1 MRNVII
7 DRSEGYTIVGNHQFN
22 DHSLSLKAM
31 GLLTLLISLPNSWD
45 FSMKGIAAI
54 CKDGV
59 DSVCAALTE
68 LEKAGYVQ
76 RHRVRDKYGR
86 LRKIELT
93 IFERPPHA
101 VQAPSKK
108 STGEAKSSPI
118 EPEQDAPK
126 TATPI
131 VEEPMVDDPVVADP
145 NKVEPDQ
152 DYPVLENTS
161 QIKTQE
167 ENKQKENTHESITHS
182 INQQPAAELT
192 DGNEIRERIK
202 KQIEFSCMAQRYR
215 RDQLN
220 EIVEIM
226 VEVAMNRSPVIRI
239 GKDCEYATAFVQ
251 KRFSLI
257 NALHIEHIMEG
268 LRENCTFVRNPKA
281 YLMKTIFNS
290 VTTIENSCALQ
301 HNHEFGSSW

>member
-1 MRNVII
+1 MRNVIT
-7 DRSEGYTIVGNHQFN
+7 DRSKGFTIIGNCHFN
-22 DHSLSLKAM
+22 DHNLSLKAM
-31 GLLTLLISLPNSWD
+31 GLLSLLISLPDDWD

-68 LEKAGYVQ
+68 LEKSGYVQ
-76 RHRVRDKYGR
+76 RTRIRDKSGR

-93 IFERPPHA
+93 IMERSIYA
-101 VQAPSKK
+101 EDEPSKK
-108 STGEAKSSPI
+108 DGDLK
-118 EPEQDAPK
+118 K
-126 TATPI
+126 
-131 VEEPMVDDPVVADP
+131 PVVATP
-145 NKVEPDQ
+145 KKEEAIPVEPDQ
-152 DYPVLENTS
+152 DYPVLENTP
-161 QIKTQE
+161 QINTQE
-167 ENKQKENTHESITHS
+167 E
-182 INQQPAAELT
+182 
-192 DGNEIRERIK
+192 K
-202 KQIEFSCMAQRYR
+202 KQIEFSCMAERYR

-239 GKDCEYATAFVQ
+239 GKDSEYATAFVQ

-290 VTTIENSCALQ
+290 VTTIENSSALQ

>member
-1 MRNVII
+1 MRNVIT
-7 DRSEGYTIVGNHQFN
+7 DRSKGFTIIGNCHFN
-22 DHSLSLKAM
+22 DHNLSLKAM
-31 GLLTLLISLPNSWD
+31 GLLSLLISLPDDWD

-68 LEKAGYVQ
+68 LEKSGYVQ
-76 RHRVRDKYGR
+76 RTRIRDKSGR

-93 IFERPPHA
+93 IMERSIYA
-101 VQAPSKK
+101 EDEPSKK
-108 STGEAKSSPI
+108 DGDLK
-118 EPEQDAPK
+118 K
-126 TATPI
+126 
-131 VEEPMVDDPVVADP
+131 PVVATP
-145 NKVEPDQ
+145 KKEEPIPVEPDQ
-152 DYPVLENTS
+152 DYPVLEKTP
-161 QIKTQE
+161 QINTQE

-182 INQQPAAELT
+182 LNPQPAADLT

-239 GKDCEYATAFVQ
+239 GKDSEYATAFVQ

-290 VTTIENSCALQ
+290 VTTIENSSALQ
-301 HNHEFGSSW
+301 HNHDFGSSW